1 MVLHYLQGTKHFML
15 TYEKFDEL
23 KIVGYS
29 YVDFTGGDSENPNQV
44 IFDTHRRSYIMEKL

>member
-15 TYEKFDEL
+15 IYEKFDEI

-29 YVDFTGGDSENPNQV
+29 HAYFVGGDSKKSKSGY
-44 IFDTHRRSYIMEKL
+44 F

>member
-1 MVLHYLQGTKHFML
+1 ML